1 MSRHYLLYWKLETVE
16 YHYFGEGLDHIA
28 SNQLKKVEPGD
39 VVWVCTVRG
48 GDLLLAGR
56 MVAGTVIDESDADE
70 EFDEFDL
77 FDARWHVS
85 AANGTTEPMQLINLT
100 ELAVTLSL
108 RFESPSDRLRLNR
121 QGRLNAMSLYH
132 IRTLTDESAAL
143 LNFVWYDGRESVD
156 AVEQVDTGEDTFIYA
171 EGKPI
176 VKTRTLRQRSSRLT
190 NEAKSRYLEEHGEL
204 RCQIC
209 GLNFEE
215 LYGEIGA
222 GYIET
227 HHEEPISQ
235 MDGEQF
241 VDVDGVVLLCANCHR
256 MVHRKTPPY
265 SVEDLKRI
273 VTEQREK

>member
-1 MSRHYLLYWKLETVE
+1 
-16 YHYFGEGLDHIA
+16 
-28 SNQLKKVEPGD
+28 
-39 VVWVCTVRG
+39 
-48 GDLLLAGR
+48 
-56 MVAGTVIDESDADE
+56 
-70 EFDEFDL
+70 
-77 FDARWHVS
+77 
-85 AANGTTEPMQLINLT
+85 
-100 ELAVTLSL
+100 
-108 RFESPSDRLRLNR
+108 SDRLRLNR

-176 VKTRTLRQRSSRLT
+176 VKTRTLRQRSSKLT
-190 NEAKSRYLEEHGEL
+190 NEAKSRFLEEHGEL

-209 GLNFEE
+209 DLNFEE
-215 LYGEIGA
+215 VYGEIGA

-265 SVEDLKRI
+265 SIEDLKRI
-273 VTEQREK
+273 VTEQRKKQSYDD